1 MPKELKPYELSD
13 ESPWCTSS
21 ACRTVRP
28 PCTVEGS
35 AAETAGQTGLRMPL
49 FFRRKKLS
57 EEAQKRLEY
66 QLCRTKEAGADDT
79 LDVSACE
86 LSEVPS
92 SAFSICKV
100 LQKKVLILHNNELSS
115 LLPKGC
121 DISTLATLKV
131 LDLHDNK
138 LTSLPE
144 DIGKLASLQILNVEK
159 NRLKALP
166 ESIGELRL
174 LQTLNLKGNSLS
186 ELPST
191 VGSLR
196 SLRALDLSDNNI
208 VQLPK
213 ALVYIRTL
221 ESFTLDAA
229 TMTYPPASVCTEG
242 TESIQ
247 RFLCSEQGEEYCPPF
262 PDEAWK
268 SKFNDYEKRKEQK
281 QQEKLAFE
289 WQLEEKKKQHTQIM
303 LMNNSR
309 KENILVSVR
318 QEQERLEL
326 GVSQQQRAQEAE
338 RLLVLER
345 VRRAEDGISSRI
357 STMLMDKSR
366 LKKSAEFLQAMEE
379 DRIRSEHL
387 TAITQEETN
396 SLRKREVAAAMQ
408 KMLSESCMMSI
419 LQEASDF
426 RRRSLV
432 NEAHRSMESLERKFD
447 KVLSLQVLDK
457 SKAIAHILQE
467 EEMQKAAFQALQL
480 QKDAVH
486 GYIRNQI
493 KLIETELKQ
502 LTRLEI
508 KRRTLDAENLQEVLV
523 EQRTALSD
531 LLQQLLKQ
539 KEQREQELRQ
549 VLAEMER
556 KSASNQQNYWMIQY
570 QRLLDAKPL
579 SLRMQEAGVEKELV
593 NLLCKLSAQHY
604 LPVMAHH
611 RVTTERLRHMTASDL
626 KKLGISEIGIQKALL
641 NWTRERHPE
650 GAGKAV
656 QLEEEEEEGEV
667 TPTAPFPRSPPSPPT
682 TSTFQLPSPPPHP
695 GEPRHPLGPEPSGG
709 AGDLGVRGLH
719 GDRVS
724 GHLPA
729 LWSCVLLPWL
739 QRGDAELPS
748 VSQQHISARPPLHQL
763 GPPARI
769 LLTKTTVM
777 MSQPSLLVLYGSQTG
792 TAQDTA
798 QRIGRQAQ
806 RRRLQVQVLPLDHY
820 NVAGLIS
827 ESLVV
832 FVSSTAGQGDPPDN
846 MKNFWK
852 FVFRKSLPVGS
863 LRNLDCAV
871 LGLGDSSYPKFN
883 FVAKKLQKRLLQLG
897 ASALL
902 PCGAR

>member
-1 MPKELKPYELSD
+1 
-13 ESPWCTSS
+13 
-21 ACRTVRP
+21 
-28 PCTVEGS
+28 
-35 AAETAGQTGLRMPL
+35 MPL

-196 SLRALDLSDNNI
+196 SLRTLDLSDNNI

-247 RFLCSEQGEEYCPPF
+247 RFLCSEQGEEYCTPSQYLLPVLESECGTHSDCVDAQ
-262 PDEAWK
+262 DEAWK

-366 LKKSAEFLQAMEE
+366 LKKTAEFLQAMEE

-432 NEAHRSMESLERKFD
+432 NEAHRSMKSLERKFD

-604 LPVMAHH
+604 LPIMAHH

-656 QLEEEEEEGEV
+656 QLEEEEEEEEGEV

-682 TSTFQLPSPPPHP
+682 TSAFQLPSPPLTP
-695 GEPRHPLGPEPSGG
+695 GSPVTPSAPSPVEGPGTSE
-709 AGDLGVRGLH
+709 
-719 GDRVS
+719 
-724 GHLPA
+724 
-729 LWSCVLLPWL
+729 CVVCM
-739 QRGDAELPS
+739 E
-748 VSQQHISARPPLHQL
+748 
-763 GPPARI
+763 
-769 LLTKTTVM
+769 T
-777 MSQPSLLVLYGSQTG
+777 GSQV
-792 TAQDTA
+792 
-798 QRIGRQAQ
+798 I
-806 RRRLQVQVLPLDHY
+806 
-820 NVAGLIS
+820 
-827 ESLVV
+827 
-832 FVSSTAGQGDPPDN
+832 F
-846 MKNFWK
+846 
-852 FVFRKSLPVGS
+852 
-863 LRNLDCAV
+863 
-871 LGLGDSSYPKFN
+871 
-883 FVAKKLQKRLLQLG
+883 
-897 ASALL
+897 L
-902 PCGAR
+902 PCGHVCCCHGCSGAMQSCPLCRSNISQRVRLYTS

>member
-1 MPKELKPYELSD
+1 
-13 ESPWCTSS
+13 
-21 ACRTVRP
+21 
-28 PCTVEGS
+28 
-35 AAETAGQTGLRMPL
+35 MPL
-49 FFRRKKLS
+49 FSRKKKLS
-57 EEAQKRLEY
+57 EESQKRLEY

-166 ESIGELRL
+166 ESIGDLRL

-196 SLRALDLSDNNI
+196 SLRTLDLSDNNI

-247 RFLCSEQGEEYCPPF
+247 RFLCSELGEEYCPPSQYLL
-262 PDEAWK
+262 PVLESECGTHSDC

-289 WQLEEKKKQHTQIM
+289 WQLEEKKKEHTQIM

-309 KENILVSVR
+309 KENILISVR

-345 VRRAEDGISSRI
+345 VRQAEDGISSRI

-366 LKKSAEFLQAMEE
+366 LTKSAEFLQAMEE

-396 SLRKREVAAAMQ
+396 SLRKREVAVAMQ

-467 EEMQKAAFQALQL
+467 EEMQKAAFQTLQL

-508 KRRTLDAENLQEVLV
+508 KRRTLDAENLQEVMV

-556 KSASNQQNYWMIQY
+556 KSASNQQNYWLIQY

-604 LPVMAHH
+604 LPIMAHH

-650 GAGKAV
+650 GAA
-656 QLEEEEEEGEV
+656 
-667 TPTAPFPRSPPSPPT
+667 PSPVEGPG
-682 TSTFQLPSPPPHP
+682 TS
-695 GEPRHPLGPEPSGG
+695 E
-709 AGDLGVRGLH
+709 
-719 GDRVS
+719 
-724 GHLPA
+724 
-729 LWSCVLLPWL
+729 CVVCM
-739 QRGDAELPS
+739 E
-748 VSQQHISARPPLHQL
+748 
-763 GPPARI
+763 
-769 LLTKTTVM
+769 T
-777 MSQPSLLVLYGSQTG
+777 GSQV
-792 TAQDTA
+792 
-798 QRIGRQAQ
+798 I
-806 RRRLQVQVLPLDHY
+806 
-820 NVAGLIS
+820 
-827 ESLVV
+827 
-832 FVSSTAGQGDPPDN
+832 F
-846 MKNFWK
+846 
-852 FVFRKSLPVGS
+852 
-863 LRNLDCAV
+863 
-871 LGLGDSSYPKFN
+871 
-883 FVAKKLQKRLLQLG
+883 
-897 ASALL
+897 L
-902 PCGAR
+902 PCGHVCCCHGCSGAMQSCPLCRSNISQRVRLYTS